1 MYIALALMFLGLLLG
16 RLLGGFVKVE
26 LSKCILVVISLL
38 LMVLGIELGFN
49 EQLVSRFAHIGVSA
63 AVLSLCAVLGCCV
76 TAGIFYK
83 YIKGRGG
90 DGR

>member
-49 EQLVSRFAHIGVSA
+49 EQKQPACKDPWRRTS
-63 AVLSLCAVLGCCV
+63 
-76 TAGIFYK
+76 
-83 YIKGRGG
+83 
-90 DGR
+90 

>member
-16 RLLGGFVKVE
+16 RLLGGVVKMD

-63 AVLSLCAVLGCCV
+63 AVLSLCAVLGSCV

-83 YIKGRGG
+83 YISRREGNDR
-90 DGR
+90 